1 MEANNLW
8 SAAPPGTGPTTRSAS
23 RAAARYQP
31 AVSKSES
38 IPEDEKADFGRF
50 TAAERLFFNK
60 YPE

>member
-1 MEANNLW
+1 MVR
-8 SAAPPGTGPTTRSAS
+8 SAPGTGPATRSAS
-23 RAAARYQP
+23 RTAARYQP

-50 TAAERLFFNK
+50 TGAERLFFNK

>member
-1 MEANNLW
+1 MVKWRDWTAWPLVN
-8 SAAPPGTGPTTRSAS
+8 
-23 RAAARYQP
+23 QP

-38 IPEDEKADFGRF
+38 IPKDEKADSSGF